1 MAGPMAPP
9 TRMQLGRIKRQLA
22 TARRGHKLLK
32 DKRDE
37 LMRRFLALVSKAR
50 RQRETVQK
58 ALSAYYQAMAAA
70 RAEMGQ
76 AAYFAALCWPG
87 PPLTV
92 EAGTQKAMGA
102 VLCTLRGQAPPQPA
116 LCLETA
122 GLKEGMAQLC
132 ALWPELLAL
141 AEMEEN
147 IRRLGREIERTRR
160 RVGAL
165 EHVLIPDLEQAQR
178 RIRMQLEENDRANN
192 TRLLKVKDLVLQDA
206 HKR

>member
-1 MAGPMAPP
+1 MAGPMTPA

-92 EAGTQKAMGA
+92 ETGTQKAMGA

-192 TRLLKVKDLVLQDA
+192 TRLLKVKDLVLQNA
-206 HKR
+206 HRR

>member
-1 MAGPMAPP
+1 MAGSMAPP

-116 LCLETA
+116 LCLDTA
-122 GLKEGMAQLC
+122 GRKEGMAQLC

-192 TRLLKVKDLVLQDA
+192 TRLLKVKDLVLQNA

>member
-50 RQRETVQK
+50 RQRETVQE

-92 EAGTQKAMGA
+92 ETGTQKAMGA

-192 TRLLKVKDLVLQDA
+192 TRLLKVKDLVLQNA

>member
-92 EAGTQKAMGA
+92 ETGTQKAMGA

-165 EHVLIPDLEQAQR
+165 EHVLIPDLDQAQR

-192 TRLLKVKDLVLQDA
+192 TRLLKVKDLVLQNA

>member
-1 MAGPMAPP
+1 M
-9 TRMQLGRIKRQLA
+9 
-22 TARRGHKLLK
+22 
-32 DKRDE
+32 
-37 LMRRFLALVSKAR
+37 
-50 RQRETVQK
+50 
-58 ALSAYYQAMAAA
+58 
-70 RAEMGQ
+70 
-76 AAYFAALCWPG
+76 
-87 PPLTV
+87 

-192 TRLLKVKDLVLQDA
+192 TRLLKVKDLVLQNA

>member
-92 EAGTQKAMGA
+92 ETGTQKAMGA

-147 IRRLGREIERTRR
+147 IRRLWREIERTRR

-165 EHVLIPDLEQAQR
+165 EHVLIPELEQAQR

-192 TRLLKVKDLVLQDA
+192 TRLLKVKDLVLQNA

>member
-92 EAGTQKAMGA
+92 ETGTQKAMGA

-122 GLKEGMAQLC
+122 GLKEGMAKLC

-192 TRLLKVKDLVLQDA
+192 TRLLKVKDLVLQNA

>member
-92 EAGTQKAMGA
+92 ETGTQKAMGA

-147 IRRLGREIERTRR
+147 IRRWGREIERTRR

-192 TRLLKVKDLVLQDA
+192 TRLLKVKDLVLQNA

>member
-92 EAGTQKAMGA
+92 ETGTQKAMGA

-178 RIRMQLEENDRANN
+178 RIRMHLEENDRANN
-192 TRLLKVKDLVLQDA
+192 TRLLKVKDLVLQNA

>member
-165 EHVLIPDLEQAQR
+165 EHVLIPELEQAQR

-192 TRLLKVKDLVLQDA
+192 TRLLKVKDLVLQNA

>member
-92 EAGTQKAMGA
+92 ETGTQKAMGA

-132 ALWPELLAL
+132 ALWPELL

-192 TRLLKVKDLVLQDA
+192 TRLLKVKDLVLQNA

>member
-50 RQRETVQK
+50 RQRERVQK
-58 ALSAYYQAMAAA
+58 ALSAYYRAMAAA

-178 RIRMQLEENDRANN
+178 RIRMHLEENDRANN
-192 TRLLKVKDLVLQDA
+192 TRLLKVKDLVLQNA

>member
-165 EHVLIPDLEQAQR
+165 EHVLIPDLDQAQR

-192 TRLLKVKDLVLQDA
+192 TRLLKVKDLVLQNA

>member
-1 MAGPMAPP
+1 MAGPIAPP

-32 DKRDE
+32 DKRDA
-37 LMRRFLALVSKAR
+37 LMRRFSALVSKAR

-92 EAGTQKAMGA
+92 ETGTQKAMGA

-122 GLKEGMAQLC
+122 GLKERMAQLC

-192 TRLLKVKDLVLQDA
+192 TRLLKVKDLVLQNA

>member
-192 TRLLKVKDLVLQDA
+192 TRLLKVKELVLQNA

>member
-102 VLCTLRGQAPPQPA
+102 VLCTLRGQAPQQPA

-192 TRLLKVKDLVLQDA
+192 TRLLKVKDLVLQNA

>member
-192 TRLLKVKDLVLQDA
+192 TRLLKVTDLVLQNA

>member
-192 TRLLKVKDLVLQDA
+192 TRLLKVKDLVLQNA

>member
-132 ALWPELLAL
+132 ALWPELPAL

-192 TRLLKVKDLVLQDA
+192 TRLLKVKDLVLQNA

>member
-92 EAGTQKAMGA
+92 ETGTQKAMGA

-147 IRRLGREIERTRR
+147 IRRLGRKIERTRR

-192 TRLLKVKDLVLQDA
+192 TRLLKVKDLVLQNA

>member
-9 TRMQLGRIKRQLA
+9 TRMQLSRIKRQLA

-92 EAGTQKAMGA
+92 ETGTQKAMGA

-165 EHVLIPDLEQAQR
+165 EHVLIPELEQAQR

-192 TRLLKVKDLVLQDA
+192 TRLLKVKDLVLQNA

>member
-70 RAEMGQ
+70 RAEMGH

-192 TRLLKVKDLVLQDA
+192 TRLLKVNDLVLQNA

>member
-1 MAGPMAPP
+1 
-9 TRMQLGRIKRQLA
+9 MQ
-22 TARRGHKLLK
+22 
-32 DKRDE
+32 
-37 LMRRFLALVSKAR
+37 KAR
-50 RQRETVQK
+50 
-58 ALSAYYQAMAAA
+58 SAYYQAMAAA

-147 IRRLGREIERTRR
+147 IRRLGRESERTGR

-165 EHVLIPDLEQAQR
+165 EHVLIPDL
-178 RIRMQLEENDRANN
+178 
-192 TRLLKVKDLVLQDA
+192 
-206 HKR
+206 

>member
-141 AEMEEN
+141 AETV
-147 IRRLGREIERTRR
+147 R
-160 RVGAL
+160 
-165 EHVLIPDLEQAQR
+165 P
-178 RIRMQLEENDRANN
+178 
-192 TRLLKVKDLVLQDA
+192 VK
-206 HKR
+206 

>member
-9 TRMQLGRIKRQLA
+9 TRMQMGRIKRQLA

-192 TRLLKVKDLVLQDA
+192 TRLLKVKDLVLQNA

>member
-58 ALSAYYQAMAAA
+58 ALSTYYQAMAAA

-92 EAGTQKAMGA
+92 ETGTQKAMGA

-192 TRLLKVKDLVLQDA
+192 TRLLKVKDLVLQNA

>member
-87 PPLTV
+87 PLLTV

-192 TRLLKVKDLVLQDA
+192 TRLLKVKDLVLQNA

>member
-1 MAGPMAPP
+1 MAEPMTPT

-37 LMRRFLALVSKAR
+37 LMRRLLALVSKAG

-58 ALSAYYQAMAAA
+58 GLAAYGRAMAAA
-70 RAEMGQ
+70 RAELGQ
-76 AAYFAALCWPG
+76 AAYLAALCWPG
-87 PPLTV
+87 APLTV
-92 EAGTQKAMGA
+92 ETGQTKAMGTP
-102 VLCTLRGQAPPQPA
+102 LCTLRGQAPPQPA

-132 ALWPELLAL
+132 AL
-141 AEMEEN
+141 AETEEN
-147 IRRLGREIERTRR
+147 LRRLGREIERTRR

-165 EHVLIPDLEQAQR
+165 EHVLIPNLEQAQR

-192 TRLLKVKDLVLQDA
+192 TRLLKVKDLVLQNA
-206 HKR
+206 HRR

>member
-92 EAGTQKAMGA
+92 ETGTQKAMGA

-132 ALWPELLAL
+132 ALWPELLVL

-192 TRLLKVKDLVLQDA
+192 TRLLKVKDLVLQNA

>member
-50 RQRETVQK
+50 QQRETVQK

-92 EAGTQKAMGA
+92 ETGTQKAMGA

-192 TRLLKVKDLVLQDA
+192 TRLLKVKDLVLQNA

>member
-92 EAGTQKAMGA
+92 ETGTQKAMGA

-132 ALWPELLAL
+132 ALWPELMAL

-192 TRLLKVKDLVLQDA
+192 TRLLKVKDLVLQNA

>member
-92 EAGTQKAMGA
+92 ETGTQKAMGA

-165 EHVLIPDLEQAQR
+165 EHVLIPELEQAQR

-192 TRLLKVKDLVLQDA
+192 TRLLKVKDLVLQNA

>member
-92 EAGTQKAMGA
+92 ETGTQNAMGA
-102 VLCTLRGQAPPQPA
+102 VLCTLRGQAPPQPE
-116 LCLETA
+116 LCLE
-122 GLKEGMAQLC
+122 EGMAQLC

-192 TRLLKVKDLVLQDA
+192 TRLLKVKDLVLQNA

>member
-9 TRMQLGRIKRQLA
+9 TRMQLGRIKQQLA

-92 EAGTQKAMGA
+92 ETGTQKAMGA

-192 TRLLKVKDLVLQDA
+192 TRLLKVKDLVLQNA

>member
-76 AAYFAALCWPG
+76 AAYFAALCWPEQ
-87 PPLTV
+87 PHPQSQPVPLSTSF
-92 EAGTQKAMGA
+92 AKAERGIKPKPLPSYPERSMVYDA
-102 VLCTLRGQAPPQPA
+102 VT
-116 LCLETA
+116 
-122 GLKEGMAQLC
+122 
-132 ALWPELLAL
+132 
-141 AEMEEN
+141 
-147 IRRLGREIERTRR
+147 GR
-160 RVGAL
+160 
-165 EHVLIPDLEQAQR
+165 
-178 RIRMQLEENDRANN
+178 
-192 TRLLKVKDLVLQDA
+192 
-206 HKR
+206 

>member
-102 VLCTLRGQAPPQPA
+102 VLLS
-116 LCLETA
+116 
-122 GLKEGMAQLC
+122 
-132 ALWPELLAL
+132 
-141 AEMEEN
+141 
-147 IRRLGREIERTRR
+147 
-160 RVGAL
+160 
-165 EHVLIPDLEQAQR
+165 LIH
-178 RIRMQLEENDRANN
+178 I
-192 TRLLKVKDLVLQDA
+192 
-206 HKR
+206 

>member
-147 IRRLGREIERTRR
+147 IRRLGRKIERTRR

-192 TRLLKVKDLVLQDA
+192 TRLLKVKDLVLQNA